1 MAEQSG
7 ADNRITERLTVS
19 EAAARLGISE
29 GAVRGRINRGTL
41 EADRESGTVYVLLYG
56 EHTADTQKTTGGYPG
71 EYNALTS
78 ALEARIESLER
89 QLEEA
94 RERDRENRRLLA
106 AALERIPPQL
116 EAPSEPRESPETATE
131 GVEPRPGGVQE
142 GAERP
147 WWSRWFGR
155 WVKMRS
161 DPGVRHNITLLAVL
175 VGILVAGYT
184 LVVLLFAPGDLLG
197 WVSTLVSTVASVW
210 AALLIGLIL
219 FQHQTQETDR
229 KKKEELAELLKTELG
244 EVRRVIGRLRTD
256 VQEEALET
264 TENSFTSH
272 GMQYVL
278 HYTHPLIVEE
288 AARSGLFDTEQTS
301 EMLVLARTMR
311 QHNVC

>member
-116 EAPSEPRESPETATE
+116 EAPESREAPSEPPESTESPTPEQRA
-131 GVEPRPGGVQE
+131 
-142 GAERP
+142 P
-147 WWSRWFGR
+147 WWRRMFQSR
-155 WVKMRS
+155 
-161 DPGVRHNITLLAVL
+161 
-175 VGILVAGYT
+175 
-184 LVVLLFAPGDLLG
+184 
-197 WVSTLVSTVASVW
+197 
-210 AALLIGLIL
+210 
-219 FQHQTQETDR
+219 
-229 KKKEELAELLKTELG
+229 
-244 EVRRVIGRLRTD
+244 
-256 VQEEALET
+256 
-264 TENSFTSH
+264 
-272 GMQYVL
+272 
-278 HYTHPLIVEE
+278 
-288 AARSGLFDTEQTS
+288 
-301 EMLVLARTMR
+301 
-311 QHNVC
+311 

>member
-56 EHTADTQKTTGGYPG
+56 KHTADTQKTTGGYPG

-155 WVKMRS
+155 
-161 DPGVRHNITLLAVL
+161 
-175 VGILVAGYT
+175 
-184 LVVLLFAPGDLLG
+184 
-197 WVSTLVSTVASVW
+197 
-210 AALLIGLIL
+210 
-219 FQHQTQETDR
+219 
-229 KKKEELAELLKTELG
+229 
-244 EVRRVIGRLRTD
+244 
-256 VQEEALET
+256 
-264 TENSFTSH
+264 
-272 GMQYVL
+272 
-278 HYTHPLIVEE
+278 
-288 AARSGLFDTEQTS
+288 
-301 EMLVLARTMR
+301 
-311 QHNVC
+311 